1 MRTPRTR
8 AWQFRLPRIDE
19 PDEYAGLQ
27 VTAAGAIGMVDGD
40 ASIRQSL
47 LLLLATVPGER
58 VMRPGYGCDIQRLVF
73 AGNDETTAGLAM
85 HYVRRA
91 VERWEPRIEILGLD
105 AGAPDGG
112 PAAPHAAG
120 ADSGTLEIVLDYR
133 IRASGQRRQLS
144 YRLNLAE
151 SD

>member
-1 MRTPRTR
+1 MRAPRSR
-8 AWQFRLPRIDE
+8 AWLFLMPRIDE
-19 PDEYAGLQ
+19 PEEQAGLQ
-27 VTAAGAIGMVDGD
+27 LTAAGAIGMVEGD

-58 VMRPGYGCDIQRLVF
+58 VMRPSYGCDIQRLVF

-91 VERWEPRIEILGLD
+91 VRRWEPRIEILGLD
-105 AGAPDGG
+105 AGAANG
-112 PAAPHAAG
+112 AAG
-120 ADSGTLEIVLDYR
+120 PQSAGAMSGTLEIVLDYR
-133 IRASGQRRQLS
+133 IRASGQQGQLS